1 MYAGALSAYEN
12 NGTARYGHI
21 GGPIPRHSHRFNYTV
36 VFVLPSKEGKRE
48 KSKHDWKYKP
58 KPNPSHVSFC
68 PPPETRP
75 DLSPETAVLELPLWT
90 GYQSA
95 LAVP

>member
-1 MYAGALSAYEN
+1 MPDVKEQLLKGYKSGDNSFKVYLDAYDMTDLLS
-12 NGTARYGHI
+12 GK
-21 GGPIPRHSHRFNYTV
+21 GPGQRKDPVKSC
-36 VFVLPSKEGKRE
+36 FVA
-48 KSKHDWKYKP
+48 HT
-58 KPNPSHVSFC
+58 FC